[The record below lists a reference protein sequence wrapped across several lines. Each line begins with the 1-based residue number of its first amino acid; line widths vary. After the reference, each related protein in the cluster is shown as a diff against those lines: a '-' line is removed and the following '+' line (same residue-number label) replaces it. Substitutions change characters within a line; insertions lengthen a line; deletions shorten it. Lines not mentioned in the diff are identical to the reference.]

1 MARLATKQQLYFH
14 PSECQTCW
22 LQTCHLSGLLTQL
35 LHQLGHTHT
44 PSFLPVQ
51 CHVSIVSPHQGGE
64 GVPDTVVEGLKGEL
78 KEAQSG
84 LQRRDDVIS
93 KLTSD
98 NIRLVQQ
105 LEQLWQKVHL
115 PHGTLSPLQST
126 EQSFT

>member
-1 MARLATKQQLYFH
+1 M
-14 PSECQTCW
+14 
-22 LQTCHLSGLLTQL
+22 
-35 LHQLGHTHT
+35 
-44 PSFLPVQ
+44 
-51 CHVSIVSPHQGGE
+51 SIASPHQGGE